1 MPEGAF
7 MLRAATLDDLP
18 EILDIYNDA
27 VLHTTAIWNDAVVD
41 LDNRRAWFI
50 DRQAR
55 NYPILVAEDAGKI
68 AGYASFGDF
77 RPFDGYRFS
86 VEHSVYVAEPN
97 RRRGFGRALVQG
109 LYEPAR
115 KLHKR
120 VMIAGIAGDN
130 AGSLKLHANL
140 GFVETGR
147 MRGVG
152 TKFGKLL
159 DLVFVQK
166 EL

>member
-1 MPEGAF
+1 

-97 RRRGFGRALVQG
+97 RRHGFGRALVQG

-115 KLHKR
+115 KLRKR
-120 VMIAGIAGDN
+120 VMIGGIAGDN

-147 MRGVG
+147 MPGVG

>member
-1 MPEGAF
+1 

-27 VLHTTAIWNDAVVD
+27 VLHTTAMWNDAVVD
-41 LDNRRAWFI
+41 LGNRRAWFI

-86 VEHSVYVAEPN
+86 VEHSVYGAEPN

-115 KLHKR
+115 KLRKR
-120 VMIAGIAGDN
+120 VMIGGIAGDN

-147 MRGVG
+147 MPGVG
-152 TKFGKLL
+152 TKFGK
-159 DLVFVQK
+159 
-166 EL
+166 

>member
-1 MPEGAF
+1 

-41 LDNRRAWFI
+41 LDNRRAWFV
-50 DRQAR
+50 DRQTR

-115 KLHKR
+115 KLRKR
-120 VMIAGIAGDN
+120 VMIGGIAGDN
-130 AGSLKLHANL
+130 VGSLKLHANL

-147 MRGVG
+147 MPGVG

>member
-1 MPEGAF
+1 

-86 VEHSVYVAEPN
+86 VEHSVYVAEPH
-97 RRRGFGRALVQG
+97 RRRGFGRALVEG

-115 KLHKR
+115 KLRKR

-130 AGSLKLHANL
+130 TGSLKLHANL

-147 MRGVG
+147 MPGVG

-166 EL
+166 ELR

>member
-1 MPEGAF
+1 

-18 EILDIYNDA
+18 QILDIYNDA

-97 RRRGFGRALVQG
+97 RRHGFGRALVQG

-115 KLHKR
+115 KLRKR
-120 VMIAGIAGDN
+120 VMIGGIAGDN

-147 MRGVG
+147 MPGVG